1 MRTVTRYQCEKCQK
15 IYPTSHEA
23 FLCESGHYGLTVEEY
38 GQWLALKKLAEDAG
52 RMAGITKSEKTEAA
66 FDDAVQKLLSF
77 EREHHLEGI

>member
-1 MRTVTRYQCEKCQK
+1 MRTVTSYQCEKCRK

-52 RMAGITKSEKTEAA
+52 RISGITKNEETEAA
-66 FDDAVQKLLSF
+66 FDEVVQKLLSF
-77 EREHHLEGI
+77 EKEHHLEGF